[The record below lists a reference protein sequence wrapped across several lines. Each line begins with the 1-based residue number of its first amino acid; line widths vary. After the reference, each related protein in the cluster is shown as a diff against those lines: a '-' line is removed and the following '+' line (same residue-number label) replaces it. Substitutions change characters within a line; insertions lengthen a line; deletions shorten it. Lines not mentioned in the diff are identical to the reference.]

1 MKVYMVIAHDNDSGG
16 EEETYIAKLE
26 NEQEEGKYFFWH
38 YEPTGWVVDELAK
51 YGLTDN
57 DIHFYA
63 MSGDYF
69 HNGVMKMGDFD
80 YTFMGEMLK

>member
-1 MKVYMVIAHDNDSGG
+1 MKVYMVIAHDNDNGV

-26 NEQEEGKYFFWH
+26 NEQEDDLYLRHEGWI
-38 YEPTGWVVDELAK
+38 ERELLK
-51 YGLTDN
+51 YGLIDN

-80 YTFMGEMLK
+80 YTLRREMEK